1 MLTERKPRIRMF
13 ALCLLVGSM
22 LLPAEAAREVVGDRA
37 KELTP
42 RRLLR
47 RAVELL
53 EAGEHDRG
61 VKMLQTIIQQHPTAH
76 TRFETYVVLGRHL
89 LAEQEHEEAIEA
101 LRNLNRLKKADE
113 EITGDDKD
121 MYLEGLYLTGVCFF
135 HMRNYSSAFSTLR
148 QITGRYPNTVWAN
161 QAYYYIGL
169 SHFAQSHWSKAIKAL
184 SLVGTFID
192 PESPEVQF
200 VEAGRR
206 FYIKLEDLD
215 LPILYRQ
222 NKEITVK
229 LKSQSGDQ
237 ETVTCSPLAGKSAFF
252 LGSIATQLESPKV
265 NDSTLQIIG
274 GDTLTATYFDD
285 NTIDGEKD
293 VAREKEVHVVS
304 SAALNFTLA
313 TYEGKTGSA
322 FMGQP
327 AYLKLRDA
335 DLDLTQHPDSTRIKI
350 ISRYK
355 TEELQDMEPGA
366 EKTEGG
372 EAAEE
377 ETEDDLASYLSKGDE
392 VKYVTRDEITIDLK
406 ETGGHSGTFN
416 GNVMIARAEKGARG
430 EVSDDVLSCNLGDEL
445 VATYL
450 DERHIRGDVP
460 EEILAKSQVFGE
472 IQDGPVI
479 SQNVVGDA
487 FVKAKKDLVESEAY
501 LELARIFKSM
511 GLREGAESKAE
522 AGLERVEFTLTTPLL
537 EGSPLRQQA
546 FRLKWDLYLAQDDL
560 TKAMAT
566 CKIFNELYPESP
578 LVDQALMGIGKV
590 FMERGDDE
598 EAVKVFSQVLALPNA
613 FSRPEAQFRIAEI
626 LEARAIAAALNDDD
640 PPDKEASVQAYKLCA
655 RRYPESP
662 FAGRS
667 LGKVI
672 DHHIEAKEYVIA
684 DDLLE
689 QVFLDYEDE
698 PFLDSMLLKWVL
710 VSYRMG
716 NLEKAHNKCQELV
729 IEHPGSEYAKKAQV
743 ILEKIE
749 TRLGKKSASTESAE
763 DA

>member
-1 MLTERKPRIRMF
+1 
-13 ALCLLVGSM
+13 LCLLLVSM
-22 LLPAEAAREVVGDRA
+22 SMPAEAARELVGDRA

-47 RAVELL
+47 RATVLL
-53 EAGEHDRG
+53 EAGENERG

-76 TRFETYVVLGRHL
+76 TRFETYLVLGRHL
-89 LAEQEHEEAIEA
+89 LKEQEHEEAIEV
-101 LRNLNRLKKADE
+101 LRNMNRLKKVDE
-113 EITGDDKD
+113 EFKGEDKD
-121 MYLEGLYLTGVCFF
+121 MYLEGLYLTGVCHF

-148 QITGRYPNTVWAN
+148 QITTRHPNTVWAN

-215 LPILYRQ
+215 LPILHRQ
-222 NKEITVK
+222 DKEIVVK
-229 LKSQSGDQ
+229 LTSDSGDQ
-237 ETVTCSPLAGKSAFF
+237 ETVTCVPLAGKSAIF
-252 LGSIATQLESPKV
+252 LGSIATQLDERQPNDKV
-265 NDSTLQIIG
+265 LQIIG
-274 GDTLTATYFDD
+274 GDKLSATYFDD
-285 NTIDGEKD
+285 NTMDGDKN

-304 SAALNFTLA
+304 SAAVTFTLA
-313 TYEGKTGSA
+313 TYEGKTTSA

-327 AYLKLRDA
+327 AYVKLRDA
-335 DLDLTQHPDSTRIKI
+335 DLDITRHRDSARIKI
-350 ISRYK
+350 ITRYK
-355 TEELQDMEPGA
+355 AEELGDVEPSA
-366 EKTEGG
+366 DEDE
-372 EAAEE
+372 EASDIA
-377 ETEDDLASYLSKGDE
+377 DYLSKGDE
-392 VKYVTRDEITIDLK
+392 IKFVTRDELIVDLT
-406 ETGGHSGTFN
+406 ETTNHSGVFV
-416 GNVMIARAEKGARG
+416 GNVMIERLGDADKGD
-430 EVSDDVLSCNLGDEL
+430 VSDRVLSCQLGDDL
-445 VATYL
+445 IATYL

-460 EEILAKSQVFGE
+460 EEISAMSRVYGE
-472 IQDGPVI
+472 IDTSPTI

-487 FVKAKKDLVESEAY
+487 FIKAKKDLVESEAY

-511 GLREGAESKAE
+511 GLREGAEGKAE
-522 AGLERVEFTLTTPLL
+522 AGLERVEYTLTAAEL
-537 EGSPLRQQA
+537 EGSPLKQQA

-560 TKAMAT
+560 VRAMAT
-566 CKIFNELYPESP
+566 CKIFNELYPDSP

-590 FMERGDDE
+590 FMERGEDE
-598 EAVKVFSQVLALPNA
+598 EAIRVFGQVLALPNA

-626 LEARAIAAALNDDD
+626 LETRAIALAAESQE
-640 PPDKEASVQAYKLCA
+640 PPEKESAIQAYKLCA

-662 FAGRS
+662 YAGRS

-672 DHHIEAKEYVIA
+672 DHHIESKEYVIA

-689 QVFLDYEDE
+689 QVFLDYQDE

-716 NLEKAHNKCQELV
+716 NLQKAHDKCQELV

-749 TRLGKKSASTESAE
+749 SRLGKKPSSAE
-763 DA
+763 SEGA

>member
-1 MLTERKPRIRMF
+1 
-13 ALCLLVGSM
+13 
-22 LLPAEAAREVVGDRA
+22 
-37 KELTP
+37 
-42 RRLLR
+42 
-47 RAVELL
+47 
-53 EAGEHDRG
+53 
-61 VKMLQTIIQQHPTAH
+61 
-76 TRFETYVVLGRHL
+76 
-89 LAEQEHEEAIEA
+89 
-101 LRNLNRLKKADE
+101 
-113 EITGDDKD
+113 
-121 MYLEGLYLTGVCFF
+121 
-135 HMRNYSSAFSTLR
+135 MRNYSSAFSTLR
-148 QITGRYPNTVWAN
+148 QISSRYPNTVWAN

-215 LPILYRQ
+215 LPILHRQ
-222 NKEITVK
+222 DKEITVT
-229 LKSQSGDQ
+229 LKSESGDR
-237 ETVTCSPLAGKSAFF
+237 EVVTCVPLAGKSAIF
-252 LGSIATQLESPKV
+252 LGSIATQLDERKV
-265 NDSTLQIIG
+265 NDKVLQIIG
-274 GDTLTATYFDD
+274 GDTLMATYFDD
-285 NTIDGEKD
+285 NTMDGDKN
-293 VAREKEVHVVS
+293 VAREKEVFVVS

-313 TYEGKTGSA
+313 TYEGKTTSA

-327 AYLKLRDA
+327 AYVKLRDA
-335 DLDLTQHPDSTRIKI
+335 DLDLTKHRDNARIKI
-350 ISRYK
+350 VSRYK
-355 TEELQDMEPGA
+355 SEELQDLE
-366 EKTEGG
+366 TEEG
-372 EAAEE
+372 EE
-377 ETEDDLASYLSKGDE
+377 EADLATYLSKGE
-392 VKYVTRDEITIDLK
+392 EITFIVRDELIVDLT
-406 ETGGHSGTFN
+406 ETTNHSGVFV
-416 GNVMIARAEKGARG
+416 GNAMVKRIPEGQLG
-430 EVSDDVLSCNLGDEL
+430 DVSDKALSCNLGDEL
-445 VATYL
+445 IATYL
-450 DERHIRGDVP
+450 DDKHIRGDVP
-460 EEILAKSQVFGE
+460 EEIFARAGVYGE
-472 IQDGPVI
+472 INNSPTI

-487 FVKAKKDLVESEAY
+487 FIKAKKDLVESEAY

-522 AGLERVEFTLTTPLL
+522 AGLERVAYTLTTTELQ
-537 EGSPLRQQA
+537 GSPLRQQA

-560 TKAMAT
+560 ARAMAT
-566 CKIFNELYPESP
+566 CKIFNEIYPESP

-590 FMERGDDE
+590 FMGRGEDDE
-598 EAVKVFSQVLALPNA
+598 AIKVFSQVLALPNA

-626 LEARAIAAALNDDD
+626 LEARAIALAAESQEV
-640 PPDKEASVQAYKLCA
+640 PEKESAIQAYKLCA

-672 DHHIEAKEYVIA
+672 DHHIESKEYVIA

-689 QVFLDYEDE
+689 QVFIDYQDE

-749 TRLGKKSASTESAE
+749 TRLGKKKAAAQPEGV
-763 DA
+763 